1 MLSHGR
7 YAYSKDI
14 INFVDLIAKPV
25 NHSARAPGDARG
37 GKQHRVTF
45 WNKKK
50 CFEVN
55 YKQRNVGF
63 RNR

>member
-14 INFVDLIAKPV
+14 INFVDVIAKPV

-50 CFEVN
+50 SVS
-55 YKQRNVGF
+55 K
-63 RNR
+63 